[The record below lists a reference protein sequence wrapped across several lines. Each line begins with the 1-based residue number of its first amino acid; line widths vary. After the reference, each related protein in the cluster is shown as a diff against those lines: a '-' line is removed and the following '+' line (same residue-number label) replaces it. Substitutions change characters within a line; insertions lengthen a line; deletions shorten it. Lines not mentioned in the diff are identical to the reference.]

1 MGMPDGVNAQAN
13 ITPNARETGKRLSLQ
28 IKLKD
33 GESLANVL
41 TDVEKLGEVI
51 SASVGPYYEGDYLY

>member
-1 MGMPDGVNAQAN
+1 MGMSDGADAQVKGPSASK
-13 ITPNARETGKRLSLQ
+13 ETGKRLSLQ
-28 IKLKD
+28 IKLRD